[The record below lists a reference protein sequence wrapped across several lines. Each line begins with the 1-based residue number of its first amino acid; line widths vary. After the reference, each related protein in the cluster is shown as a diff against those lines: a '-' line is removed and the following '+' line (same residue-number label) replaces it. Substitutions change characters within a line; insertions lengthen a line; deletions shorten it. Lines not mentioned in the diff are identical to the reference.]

1 MGLKLVLGVGTGF
14 FLVIW
19 SLNSTGG
26 KIEKTDKQYVEKL
39 AYSGIEFQVSEKQHN
54 KIEQQNNINNN
65 VFGYEKQPFP
75 IYVSKEKYE
84 DTMNL
89 LLIAEDEKQHYVL
102 IKDFN
107 RFMYNKTKHQHR
119 KHFCMYCLQCFSSEE
134 VLNNHKANC
143 IVINGKQAIKMP
155 EKGNNIL
162 IIKIQ

>member
-1 MGLKLVLGVGTGF
+1 
-14 FLVIW
+14 
-19 SLNSTGG
+19 
-26 KIEKTDKQYVEKL
+26 
-39 AYSGIEFQVSEKQHN
+39 
-54 KIEQQNNINNN
+54 
-65 VFGYEKQPFP
+65 
-75 IYVSKEKYE
+75 
-84 DTMNL
+84 MNL
-89 LLIAEDEKQHYVL
+89 LLIAEDEKRHYVL

-134 VLNNHKANC
+134 VLNNHKTNC